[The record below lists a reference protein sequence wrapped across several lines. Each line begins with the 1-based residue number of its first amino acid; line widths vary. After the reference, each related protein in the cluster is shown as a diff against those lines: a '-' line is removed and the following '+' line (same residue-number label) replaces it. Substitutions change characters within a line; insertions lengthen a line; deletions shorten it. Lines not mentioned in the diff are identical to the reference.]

1 MILILMRLIQI
12 IIDQVEETNMIV
24 KDQEKGMI
32 QEDIVQAATEGMIQ
46 EIVNIIEAAA
56 EIATEVQAG
65 KDGMKEELQDQ
76 GPDLDS
82 ETMLEKLSKA
92 STMEIITEE
101 EDKDLM
107 EIISIMEK

>member
-1 MILILMRLIQI
+1 MILILLRLNQM

-32 QEDIVQAATEGMIQ
+32 QEDIVQAVTEGMIQ
-46 EIVNIIEAAA
+46 ETVNIIEAAA

-65 KDGMKEELQDQ
+65 KDGMKEEPQDQ
-76 GPDLDS
+76 GQDLDS

-101 EDKDLM
+101 DD
-107 EIISIMEK
+107 